1 MRAQTGAGT
10 FLAVV
15 AVAWSVVR
23 CGAPGATQAVAAGD
37 DSGGTTTG
45 PGGSGPDSGGGQS
58 TPDAGAAEAD
68 SGASPG
74 SGDAD
79 ASQCPVACTGTTPV
93 CDQGTCVTCTDTAGC
108 SGNTPVC
115 NTDADGGVGQCV
127 QVQILAFELTDAQ
140 MVDRAHAAYQRHANA
155 WFPQTGMD
163 EGFFTFTVTNDWD
176 QLATIQP
183 QKGLIVMFVDISP
196 ADVALSGPNQSAI
209 QAGFQSYMEN
219 GGAWFGS
226 HYSGYN
232 DNSGSWNWPWYFDT
246 FIGTG
251 FYVMNTW
258 EPVSI
263 NVDVDDPTHPVSQ
276 GLGSM
281 FTTAPSEWYS
291 WTNDLRTMPNI
302 DILLSVDPSSFP
314 VGTDPTQSWT
324 SGYYPIAWTNT
335 NYKMM
340 YLNAGHELMDYTTDT
355 GLSERVHQP
364 HAEPDV
370 RECVQVAGRR
380 AAIGRRTGQRIRQ
393 RRWTSSL
400 RPQRGRWHVGRLRAD
415 GRRMR
420 RRDMLVAL
428 VWLFLHPHV
437 RAAAERVRGVPDVG
451 ERGHRRVLLP
461 RADLPPQFV
470 VRRGVYRRGTGRS
483 LFVQH
488 RNACAHVHHERFAE
502 RLRDRGGT
510 RGRGRRGLVLP
521 VDAQLGAQRADRARR
536 RSRRSCRRQPSD
548 SNR

>member
-183 QKGLIVMFVDISP
+183 QKGLIVMFVNISP

-302 DILLSVDPSSFP
+302 DILLSVNPSSFP

-355 GLSERVHQP
+355 GLSDAFTSHTQNLMYVNAFKWLGGAQQSGGGP
-364 HAEPDV
+364 GSGSGSDGGLAACGPSVAAGTSDDCEPM
-370 RECVQVAGRR
+370 
-380 AAIGRRTGQRIRQ
+380 
-393 RRWTSSL
+393 
-400 RPQRGRWHVGRLRAD
+400 VG
-415 GRRMR
+415 
-420 RRDMLVAL
+420 
-428 VWLFLHPHV
+428 
-437 RAAAERVRGVPDVG
+437 
-451 ERGHRRVLLP
+451 
-461 RADLPPQFV
+461 
-470 VRRGVYRRGTGRS
+470 
-483 LFVQH
+483 
-488 RNACAHVHHERFAE
+488 ACADVTCSLPSYGYFCTPTSVPPLSGCVAYPTSASGVTGAYCCPEPTC
-502 RLRDRGGT
+502 LRNSSYDVACTGAGQGEAYSCSIETPALTYTMNGLPSGCVIAAGLEGEGG
-510 RGRGRRGLVLP
+510 GDWCCP
-521 VDAQLGAQRADRARR
+521 
-536 RSRRSCRRQPSD
+536 
-548 SNR
+548 